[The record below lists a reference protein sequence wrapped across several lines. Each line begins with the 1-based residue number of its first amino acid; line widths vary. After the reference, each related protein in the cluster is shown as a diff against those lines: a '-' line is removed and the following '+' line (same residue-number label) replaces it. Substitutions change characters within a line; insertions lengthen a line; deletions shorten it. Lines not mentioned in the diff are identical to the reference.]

1 MKCRHPIHALIKSAL
16 LICSLILSQ
25 LTVAD
30 ELGRLFFTPQERARL
45 TVEYNK
51 QDRGTGLSNT
61 GEIAVNGIVQKHG
74 GSRTIWVN
82 GQAQAASKE
91 EPDPSSAQIIL
102 PGQIQPVKIKVG
114 ERGNLSADKKNH
126 D

>member
-1 MKCRHPIHALIKSAL
+1 MKYRHHIHALIKSAL

-30 ELGRLFFTPQERARL
+30 ELGRLFFTPQERAQL

-51 QDRGTGLSNT
+51 QDHGTDLGNT
-61 GEIAVNGIVQKHG
+61 GGIAVNGIVQKHG
-74 GSRTIWVN
+74 GSRTVWIN

-91 EPDPSSAQIIL
+91 EHDPSSAQITL
-102 PGQIQPVKIKVG
+102 PGQTQPVRIKVG
-114 ERGNLSADKKNH
+114 ERGNLSAEKNKP
-126 D
+126 